1 MNKAEEDLT
10 LDNIKMLTNII
21 AQQTTTL
28 NALTKVSEVLIE
40 KVTKLEI
47 FYCISCIIRCRI
59 NRRRIRRNQ

>member
-47 FYCISCIIRCRI
+47 SEAIRQTLKAQT
-59 NRRRIRRNQ
+59 NE

>member
-1 MNKAEEDLT
+1 MNKAEEDLA

-47 FYCISCIIRCRI
+47 SEAIRQTLKAQT
-59 NRRRIRRNQ
+59 NE

>member
-47 FYCISCIIRCRI
+47 SEAIRQTLKAQA
-59 NRRRIRRNQ
+59 NE

>member
-10 LDNIKMLTNII
+10 LDNFKMLTDII

-28 NALTKVSEVLIE
+28 NALTKLSEALIE

-47 FYCISCIIRCRI
+47 SEAIRQTLKAQT
-59 NRRRIRRNQ
+59 NE